1 MPFLQFFVP
10 KLTKYF
16 IFLIKKMSSDEMTRE
31 KFEIIV
37 ILEGTVESTGQSGL
51 MITIKNRLLIEI

>member
-1 MPFLQFFVP
+1 
-10 KLTKYF
+10 
-16 IFLIKKMSSDEMTRE
+16 MSSDEMTRE